1 MATPTEHEEI
11 SERFLRH
18 AEREFERGDMLQ
30 ASEKAWGA
38 VVHYVKA
45 IGKSEGLRTHR
56 HRHINIVAEE
66 LIDRLDNP
74 SPAKRNLGFVN
85 ALHANFYEDWLP
97 EGSVREGL
105 DSARE
110 LIEDLKVAKR
120 LSSRHGA
127 DNGSFND

>member
-1 MATPTEHEEI
+1 MATPTQHEEI

-45 IGKSEGLRTHR
+45 IGEAEGLRTHR
-56 HRHINIVAEE
+56 HRQINIAANE
-66 LIDRLDNP
+66 LLDRLDDP
-74 SPAKRNLGFVN
+74 EPGRTNLNVVN
-85 ALHANFYEDWLP
+85 GLHANFYEDWLP
-97 EGSVREGL
+97 EESVRSGL

-110 LIEDLKVAKR
+110 LIEDLKAAK
-120 LSSRHGA
+120 SRGA
-127 DNGSFND
+127 DNGSFNG